1 MTRPGMSDGR
11 AFGDDM
17 YLMSCNIN
25 GKMKGNMSNEQYRQ
39 YLMKNAEKVKKM
51 IKTPINEPVLQ

>member
-1 MTRPGMSDGR
+1 MSDGR

-25 GKMKGNMSNEQYRQ
+25 DKMKGNMSNEQYRQ
-39 YLMKNAEKVKKM
+39 YLIKNSEKVKQM